1 MQRRYFVNLAAYTAA
16 ALAFPLATGC
26 SNKQIKIESQPLLF
40 SHLVDV
46 KTIIQTGVAYRK
58 ANRNEDD
65 KNNLRKLLSPGDNS
79 DVRSMLDNAVK
90 NDFKTG
96 KIAIVKGWVL
106 SVTEARQCALFSIL
120 QS

>member
-1 MQRRYFVNLAAYTAA
+1 MQRRHFVNLAAYTAT
-16 ALAFPLATGC
+16 ALAFPLANGC

-40 SHLVDV
+40 SHLVAV
-46 KTIIQTGVAYRK
+46 KTIVQTGVAYRR

-65 KNNLRKLLSPGDNS
+65 KNKLKELLSPGNNPDA
-79 DVRSMLDNAVK
+79 RAMLDNEVK

-96 KIAIVKGWVL
+96 KITIVKGWVL